1 MFGWREILDFWF
13 GDLDEHGLPDAF
25 HRNRWFRSSRSFDR
39 EIRRRFLSLVL
50 VASEGGLES
59 WRREPGGS
67 LAEIILL
74 DQFTRNIHRGG
85 ALAFDNDQQARAV
98 ARQGMERGQD
108 LELPAIMQAFF
119 YMPFQHSERLADQEL
134 AVTCY
139 EQLVARNSGILRDF
153 LESFLESARDHH
165 DIIARFGRFPHRNP
179 ALGRKDRPDEAQYMT
194 ASGRTFGQ

>member
-13 GDLDEHGLPDAF
+13 GELDEHGLPDAF

-50 VASEGGLES
+50 VASEGGLDT

-74 DQFTRNIHRGG
+74 DQFTRHIHRGG
-85 ALAFDNDQQARAV
+85 GLAYSNDKEARAV

-108 LELPAIMQAFF
+108 LELPAIMRAFF

-134 AVTCY
+134 SVTCY
-139 EQLVARNSGILRDF
+139 QQLVASTDGLLRQF

-165 DIIARFGRFPHRNP
+165 EIIARFGRFPHRNA
-179 ALGRKDRPDEAQYMT
+179 ALGRTSRPAEEEYLQ
-194 ASGRTFGQ
+194 ASGRRFGQ